1 MRVREEEFGPY
12 FDSRKAAIIC
22 ISCDGVRSDRNSKK
36 IETAFT
42 SDKERYLRQ
51 MWRSNACVEIYRK
64 WPSLAHLRA
73 NLSKHSMLRRKLT
86 YCYDWGQKLLL
97 MIDEW
102 KTGFSKKRLI
112 LFEKFLYLS
121 FKKGAQRFG
130 MIQINDLDLK
140 KLKEIK
146 TLTVC
151 ATLIILIQL
160 GTLEQGTAVR
170 WKRRMGKF

>member
-51 MWRSNACVEIYRK
+51 MWRSNACLEFIESCRRLLTCVPTFQNTRCCDEN
-64 WPSLAHLRA
+64 SLIATIED
-73 NLSKHSMLRRKLT
+73 K
-86 YCYDWGQKLLL
+86 KLLF

-102 KTGFSKKRLI
+102 KTGFSQKRLI

-130 MIQINDLDLK
+130 MIHINDLDLK

-146 TLTVC
+146 TLFSV
-151 ATLIILIQL
+151 
-160 GTLEQGTAVR
+160 EPNS
-170 WKRRMGKF
+170 